1 MHWGVT
7 EISLSANL
15 LLQLATPRVKDL
27 PKEFPSN
34 PIDPCTKNNN
44 NNDND
49 NNDNN
54 NNDNNN
60 NKSIKTAKKVIR

>member
-27 PKEFPSN
+27 PKGFPSN
-34 PIDPCTKNNN
+34 PIGPCTKNNN
-44 NNDND
+44 ND
-49 NNDNN
+49 NNNN
-54 NNDNNN
+54 DNNDNNN
-60 NKSIKTAKKVIR
+60 NKSIKTVKKVIR